1 MLWLR
6 QNILKHFESIAARS
20 TFPVIQLRFV
30 LDEIEFRE
38 ALFAELKLFA
48 SQDRQL
54 GLQAQTGSLDIP
66 LELTCSWLEETY
78 CQFDS
83 LVLNVFSDA
92 EVAAIERFHA
102 FVVETADSLPSS
114 LGPVES
120 WHVCESWL
128 AIMKQAKLALSAFA
142 V

>member
-6 QNILKHFESIAARS
+6 QNILKHFESNAARS

-30 LDEIEFRE
+30 LDEIVFRE
-38 ALFAELKLFA
+38 AVFAELQLFA
-48 SQDRQL
+48 SKDRQL
-54 GLQAQTGSLDIP
+54 GLQTRTGSLDIP
-66 LELTCSWLEETY
+66 LEITCSWLEDTY
-78 CQFDS
+78 CQFDN